1 METSNKQKFIF
12 LFKKNFFSITFFQ
25 RKKKAMRGAAPH
37 AAYFD
42 QRQSR
47 QNASLKRR
55 EGLEWVLKVDSYPST
70 AENISSC

>member
-1 METSNKQKFIF
+1 MVLKRESCIYPFVSILKQ
-12 LFKKNFFSITFFQ
+12 FFSTTFFQ

-55 EGLEWVLKVDSYPST
+55 EGLEWVLKVVS
-70 AENISSC
+70 